1 MFGEHESESPRVPS
15 PWDPFLPSPP
25 DNTPPLLPASLPNGV
40 PKLVPE
46 VEEGNVEYKLK
57 LTNISNTRFARLV
70 TQLKWRLLEG
80 GGQAYYELGVADSGA
95 LIGLSRADLEES
107 LATLEMMAGEI
118 GASVIVVKEI
128 EVPPTIAAL
137 ADKHSG
143 YADPDTGEW
152 TRKMTRRAAGP
163 LVSSS
168 GDGDGDAYTTTT
180 ETEPETD
187 LTTDYDDVASSVER
201 TPGPATPVSI
211 YPPNDI
217 PGGRASLPRPIRS
230 KPDRPTA
237 QSSPRIAPLDDD
249 LALFSMEPEPAFLP
263 TSKPT
268 ISGFVSLRGTSGDD
282 DFFDLGPRHASYA
295 GVEISAVYKPR
306 PVRHRARPGTSGLL
320 APGLG
325 PGAGRHGK
333 RFNNG
338 KPKEKKVHPWH
349 QNAHAKGAGASADVA
364 IANAGSRGVKGAA
377 PAMSK
382 EEKAL
387 QRRLARDKKREEKRA
402 ALIARAEAEVAIA
415 ETDARPAAPT
425 PSSAA
430 GIPTSAVPAV
440 VEAEGLAAEMATLG
454 LVASMEAESHTLADG
469 ASELY
474 AAVDVEGGS
483 VHAREGCAEK
493 EGPGLEAR
501 AGLVDVVGANA
512 ERRLIVEALVVRKM
526 SIEEATLDFG
536 GFALV

>member
-25 DNTPPLLPASLPNGV
+25 NNTPPLLPASSPNGV

-57 LTNISNTRFARLV
+57 LTNISHTRFARLV

-95 LIGLSRADLEES
+95 LIGLARADLEES

-137 ADKHSG
+137 ADKDSG
-143 YADPDTGEW
+143 YTDPDTGDW
-152 TRKMTRRAAGP
+152 TRKMKRRAGGP
-163 LVSSS
+163 LVPCV
-168 GDGDGDAYTTTT
+168 GDEDRDAYTTTT
-180 ETEPETD
+180 ETETETD
-187 LTTDYDDVASSVER
+187 LTTDYDDVASSIER
-201 TPGPATPVSI
+201 TPGLTTPVSI
-211 YPPNDI
+211 YPSSAVTV
-217 PGGRASLPRPIRS
+217 PGSGPRPARS
-230 KPDRPTA
+230 NPDRPTA
-237 QSSPRIAPLDDD
+237 QSSPFIAPLDDD

-263 TSKPT
+263 ASPPT
-268 ISGFVSLRGTSGDD
+268 ISGFLSPRGLGGGGGDD

-295 GVEISAVYKPR
+295 GLEISAVYKPR
-306 PVRHRARPGTSGLL
+306 PVRHRARPGSGGGLL
-320 APGLG
+320 VPGLG
-325 PGAGRHGK
+325 PPAGRHGK
-333 RFNNG
+333 RYNSG

-349 QNAHAKGAGASADVA
+349 QNAHAKGADVASAN
-364 IANAGSRGVKGAA
+364 ANTGSRGTKGAA
-377 PAMSK
+377 PAVPAVSK

-402 ALIARAEAEVAIA
+402 ALIARAEAEVAITG
-415 ETDARPAAPT
+415 TDADPLAPT

-430 GIPTSAVPAV
+430 AAVLDAERLASNMAALAL
-440 VEAEGLAAEMATLG
+440 EAEA
-454 LVASMEAESHTLADG
+454 HTLAGG
-469 ASELY
+469 AGGLHV
-474 AAVDVEGGS
+474 AVDVDGGS
-483 VHAREGCAEK
+483 LSVSEGVAG

-501 AGLVDVVGANA
+501 GGLVDAVGGSA